1 MAATELSVEI
11 LPVYHP
17 FPKQQICGSEEFL
30 PSVMQEKSYVSQSDF
45 PKVLHFFDSFFLKYL
60 NYIISCS

>member
-1 MAATELSVEI
+1 MAATKLSVEM

-30 PSVMQEKSYVSQSDF
+30 PSVMQEKKLCISIRF
-45 PKVLHFFDSFFLKYL
+45 PQGTAFF
-60 NYIISCS
+60 